1 MAAQD
6 SNSNPPPTLDT
17 VSIKLD
23 ADHGVVLIKF
33 NRPKSG
39 NALNRAAFKD
49 MLAALQWAV
58 SHPRVRVI
66 VQSGEGKFFTAGL
79 DLLDAVNDDPNTV
92 LPEES
97 IRNLD
102 AYHKLLITT
111 TDKIF
116 IAAVNGP
123 GIGYGTSS
131 IALFDL
137 VYAVPDAY
145 FFTPFVKWGLCAEAC
160 SSYTFARTLGRQK
173 ASALILGD
181 ERVTAAELERA
192 GLITKIINPQNF
204 LQDVMVVAYRIAS
217 LPPKSLMANKELMT
231 KPFREDL
238 LRANEAE
245 LKLLTEAARGQEA
258 RQAIQ
263 ALADEQQRKKAK
275 TKAKL

>member
-1 MAAQD
+1 
-6 SNSNPPPTLDT
+6 
-17 VSIKLD
+17 
-23 ADHGVVLIKF
+23 
-33 NRPKSG
+33 
-39 NALNRAAFKD
+39 
-49 MLAALQWAV
+49 MLT
-58 SHPRVRVI
+58 I
-66 VQSGEGKFFTAGL
+66 FFL
-79 DLLDAVNDDPNTV
+79 FSL
-92 LPEES
+92 S
-97 IRNLD
+97 S

-204 LQDVMVVAYRIAS
+204 LQDVMDVAYKIAK

-231 KPFREDL
+231 RPFREDL
-238 LRANEAE
+238 LRANESE
-245 LKLLTEAARGQEA
+245 RLRRNSRGRKQKQRRSWKLV
-258 RQAIQ
+258 
-263 ALADEQQRKKAK
+263 
-275 TKAKL
+275 